1 MQTKNLSPEI
11 ISLKWSLP
19 RLLLHLEGG
28 VVLLAAAALYATQG
42 YSWFLFA
49 LLFFAPDLFIL
60 GYLRGKEFGSM
71 VYNLGHTYAV
81 PSLLVGLSLLTGW
94 AGLMPVAIIWLAHI
108 GMDRAVGYGLKYPDS
123 FQSTHLSRV

>member
-60 GYLRGKEFGSM
+60 GYLRGRE
-71 VYNLGHTYAV
+71 
-81 PSLLVGLSLLTGW
+81 
-94 AGLMPVAIIWLAHI
+94 
-108 GMDRAVGYGLKYPDS
+108 
-123 FQSTHLSRV
+123 